1 MKKTLLFALPF
12 AALMLSVGCKKQ
24 EAAVTPEQPVAAVA
38 PEQPVTATTLPAVKP
53 VEQKPVAAKPVAKK
67 SK

>member
-12 AALMLSVGCKKQ
+12 AALMFAVGCKKQ
-24 EAAVTPEQPVAAVA
+24 ETAVTPGQPVAAVT
-38 PEQPVTATTLPAVKP
+38 PGQPVVTTALPAVKP
-53 VEQKPVAAKPVAKK
+53 IEQKSVATKSAAKK